1 MYTLSRYFLYKAASK
16 QSNAKRKER
25 KAKLYILFY
34 INNILSFLPIIRV
47 MLDVSQTYREIFQLN
62 SNLCAFHNT
71 VIILL
76 GDLKYFIGFPL
87 TPFATS
93 NLLKPLM

>member
-1 MYTLSRYFLYKAASK
+1 MQKEKKEK
-16 QSNAKRKER
+16 QSFI
-25 KAKLYILFY
+25 YFFY

-62 SNLCAFHNT
+62 SNFCAFHNT